1 MVDGQ
6 WSVGSDSSRLAVHD
20 SRFTSAGEAPWQFI
34 AKPDSAAEGHI
45 DLMTVLMHELGHVMG
60 LGHVSSAVDGTRLMA
75 GSIDP
80 GIRRLPSTLDLGP
93 EPSTVSDHSTFNI
106 EHSPLEVWAPYL
118 AHYTSTNHSPL
129 TIDHSLPA
137 VNPARL
143 VQASQTP
150 PHEGILNGNFASP
163 EPVEGGWDESGA
175 VTIANGQAVFSEDS
189 NVISTLAQTFS
200 LPAGSTHLRFTL
212 LDVNLQSNGTNRPPD
227 AFEVALLESSTMTPL
242 AGVVSGLDHTDSL
255 LNIQADGT
263 IYKNS
268 RVTLTPFSLQPSA
281 YLVDIDLTGITAG
294 AGARLCSICSASA
307 IARLQ

>member
-20 SRFTSAGEAPWQFI
+20 SRFTSAGEAPWQFF
-34 AKPDSAAEGHI
+34 AKPDSAASGKI

-60 LGHVSSAVDGTRLMA
+60 LGHVSSAVDSTRLMA

-80 GIRRLPSTLDLGP
+80 GIRRLPSSLDLGP
-93 EPSTVSDHSTFNI
+93 LDETPDASRLTPNESQ
-106 EHSPLEVWAPYL
+106 VWAPYL

-143 VQASQTP
+143 VQAAQLPS
-150 PHEGILNGNFASP
+150 HEGILIGNFASP
-163 EPVEGGWDESGA
+163 EPVEGGWDQSGA
-175 VTIANGQAVFSEDS
+175 VTIANGQAVLSEDS
-189 NVISTLAQTFS
+189 NVISTLAQTFA

-212 LDVNLQSNGTNRPPD
+212 LNTSLVTGQSSFGATPPD
-227 AFEVALLESSTMTPL
+227 AFEVALLEAFTLTPL

-263 IYKNS
+263 IYKSS
-268 RVTLTPFSLQPSA
+268 RVTLTPFGPSAFGHQPSA
-281 YLVDIDLTGITAG
+281 YLA
-294 AGARLCSICSASA
+294 
-307 IARLQ
+307 